1 MVTNKF
7 TGKSQLS
14 SQFSDIP
21 LSQKIVVSIVVVFGL
36 LLIWYFSYFQGLYSK
51 AKQLNGQI
59 SQLSEFEKKLPLEMK
74 KYADINKK
82 LKVYK
87 EMLPEKEEI
96 PKLLVDMHSTIIKTG
111 VSMNK
116 FLPQTVNEQNQNA
129 TYITTP
135 IQISISGTYNQIGN
149 AFEAISNMR
158 RLVKITDFSISPSNN
173 ASILNVDF
181 KAQTYSLKS
190 TTQNQKSEK
199 TK

>member
-1 MVTNKF
+1 MASNKF

-21 LSQKIVVSIVVVFGL
+21 LSQKIAISAVVVFGL

-51 AKQLNGQI
+51 SKQLNGQI
-59 SQLSEFEKKLPLEMK
+59 LQLSEFERKLPLEMK
-74 KYADINKK
+74 KYADISKK
-82 LKVYK
+82 LKTYK

-116 FLPQTVNEQNQNA
+116 FLPQTVSEQNQNA
-129 TYITTP
+129 TYTITP

-149 AFEAISNMR
+149 AFEAISSIQ

-190 TTQNQKSEK
+190 ATQNQKSEK

>member
-1 MVTNKF
+1 MAANKF
-7 TGKSQLS
+7 TNKNQLS

-21 LSQKIVVSIVVVFGL
+21 LSQKIAISAVLVFGL

-59 SQLSEFEKKLPLEMK
+59 LQLSEFERKLPLEMK
-74 KYADINKK
+74 KYTDISKK
-82 LKVYK
+82 LKMYK

-96 PKLLVDMHSTIIKTG
+96 PKLLVDMHSTIIKSG

-116 FLPQTVNEQNQNA
+116 FLPQTVSDQNQNA
-129 TYITTP
+129 TYTTTP
-135 IQISISGTYNQIGN
+135 IQISLSGTYNQIGN
-149 AFEAISNMR
+149 AFEAISSMP
-158 RLVKITDFSISPSNN
+158 RLVKITDFSISSSNN
-173 ASILNVDF
+173 ANILNVDF

-190 TTQNQKSEK
+190 LTQNQKSEK